1 MKRTSGGLA
10 LVATVLAVAGLAS
23 GCSST
28 PSTDEA
34 NAQYC
39 AALSDLQDQLAVLIN
54 DPASTTVDDLQSQR
68 DELRDAAHAVDEAAE
83 DVDQAVAQEVTAAA
97 QEFEDAVSGIS
108 GDSSLQE
115 ATATYRQAANDY
127 KVAVQSAFSEVG
139 CS

>member
-10 LVATVLAVAGLAS
+10 LVVAGLAVVGLAA
-23 GCSST
+23 GCSSN
-28 PSTDEA
+28 PSTEDA
-34 NAQYC
+34 NAEYC
-39 AALSDLQDQLAVLIN
+39 AALSDLQDQLTVLIN

-68 DELRDAAHAVDEAAE
+68 DELRDAAQAVDEAAE

-97 QEFEDAVSGIS
+97 QDFQDAVSGIS
-108 GDSSLQE
+108 GDSSLQD

-127 KVAVQSAFSEVG
+127 KTAVQSAFSEVG